1 MGFTHATLT
10 PMSLSFKSHFLVC
23 WGHDDANIWP
33 ETNLLPQTG
42 RLPGV
47 SGVINIATKENQKEG
62 EIVKLDI
69 FNKLPISRTQY
80 TEINLKSF
88 DF

>member
-10 PMSLSFKSHFLVC
+10 PMSLSFSFKSHFLVR

-33 ETNLLPQTG
+33 ETNLLPETG

-47 SGVINIATKENQKEG
+47 SGVINIAGKENQKEG
-62 EIVKLDI
+62 EIVTSSKHRD
-69 FNKLPISRTQY
+69 R
-80 TEINLKSF
+80 F
-88 DF
+88 DDFS